1 MQSIIEE
8 YWSGVTRR
16 LQIEIN
22 VLNSLVEHNGEK
34 GRANEI
40 SLAQLL
46 TSLLPSSLGVGT
58 GVIFDRFGGRSAQT
72 DIILF
77 DEAKQP
83 QLLAQTSQ
91 LLFPVETAVMA
102 IEVKTTVDTEAVTD
116 FAKKKEKLN
125 ALQDSRDDTRP
136 PLFALFGFGL
146 KGATASIAQA
156 IAMLPVEQRPDLTCV
171 ISPGMV
177 GSDTSTEPFVPELVP
192 VHKTD
197 PLTGQK
203 VSGQWRELTPR
214 AAGGPPVQP
223 FEIIDQ
229 ILYPATS
236 LKAYGREL
244 ILGDPARALLLF
256 CDLLLADLARREVTD
271 KSWLANY
278 LPDTIRETAAFT
290 YTV

>member
-1 MQSIIEE
+1 MQGIIEE

-58 GVIFDRFGGRSAQT
+58 GIIFDRTGQRSAQT

-102 IEVKTTVDTEAVTD
+102 IEVKTTVDAEAISD
-116 FAKKKEKLN
+116 FQGKKAKLN
-125 ALQDSRDDTRP
+125 ALQDSRVNTKK
-136 PLFALFGFGL
+136 PLFALFGFSV
-146 KGATASIAQA
+146 KGATASIAEA
-156 IAMLPVEQRPDLTCV
+156 IAKLPEEERPDLTCI
-171 ISPGMV
+171 ISPGLV
-177 GSDTSTEPFVPELVP
+177 GSAASAESYVPELVP
-192 VHKTD
+192 LHKTH
-197 PLTGQK
+197 PETK
-203 VSGQWRELTPR
+203 EKMSNQWEELPART
-214 AAGGPPVQP
+214 AGGPQV
-223 FEIIDQ
+223 EMSLVIDQ
-229 ILYPATS
+229 IVYPATA
-236 LKAYGREL
+236 LKAYGRQHL
-244 ILGDPARALLLF
+244 LGDPARALLLF
-256 CDLLLADLARREVTD
+256 CDLLLADLAGRGITD
-271 KSWLANY
+271 ETWLANY
-278 LPDTIRETAAFT
+278 LPAATRETQTFS
-290 YTV
+290 Y

>member
-1 MQSIIEE
+1 MQGIIEE

-58 GVIFDRFGGRSAQT
+58 GIIFDRTGQRSAQT

-102 IEVKTTVDTEAVTD
+102 IEVKTTVDSEAIND
-116 FAKKKEKLN
+116 FKSKKVKLN
-125 ALQDSRDDTRP
+125 ALQDSRSNTAP
-136 PLFALFGFGL
+136 PMFVLFGFSV
-146 KGATASIAQA
+146 KGATASIVEA
-156 IAMLPVEQRPDLTCV
+156 IANLPKAERPDLTCI
-171 ISPGMV
+171 ISPGLV
-177 GSDTSTEPFVPELVP
+177 GSATSASPYVPELVP
-192 VHKTD
+192 LHKTD
-197 PLTGQK
+197 PDTKEKLSK
-203 VSGQWRELTPR
+203 QWEELPPR
-214 AAGGPPVQP
+214 IPGGPQV
-223 FEIIDQ
+223 EMSRVIDQ
-229 ILYPATS
+229 VVYPATA
-236 LKAYGREL
+236 LQAYGRKHL
-244 ILGDPARALLLF
+244 LGDPARALLLF
-256 CDLLLADLARREVTD
+256 CELLLADLAGRGITD
-271 KSWLANY
+271 ETWLANY
-278 LPDTIRETAAFT
+278 LPSTTKETQVFD
-290 YTV
+290 Y